1 MERLFEKQYS
11 FLQRLVPLDDERAQ
25 ELEGRVSILP
35 PTLELIHKSHRL
47 TGYLLLSFTAEW
59 KDKDL
64 EVSTLLFS
72 GDVND
77 IRYQYEKKT
86 SFPLEPEPFA
96 PLQNYLD
103 AIAAA
108 GSNGGNGEAGS
119 SGRGVGRSGGRGS
132 GVVDDSS
139 GRTRGAGG
147 TAEDGEH
154 FWILEINKNNWSQRR
169 LPDDDNWK
177 VEAILELKWIASM
190 DPAGPTSEFLSAARD
205 LEEWWGMN
213 GSLEAFSR
221 STDVMENSEYSK
233 CLQDKRVTIYSGRRR
248 RLGRRHR
255 YRL

>member
-1 MERLFEKQYS
+1 MPTMKQKPIRLPCVLYVPTIKPANDLTTHEPNVAQEVSPKGSPPSGPPSKPHYYLIRNHFFAKVSGHLITSLGHGSGRIKEIMKLLFEKQYS

-59 KDKDL
+59 KDNDDL

-77 IRYQYEKKT
+77 IRYQYEKKK
-86 SFPLEPEPFA
+86 SFPIEPEPFA

-108 GSNGGNGEAGS
+108 GSNGG
-119 SGRGVGRSGGRGS
+119 SGGRGS

-154 FWILEINKNNWSQRR
+154 FWILEINKNNWSLNVVCQMTITGK
-169 LPDDDNWK
+169 WK
-177 VEAILELKWIASM
+177 L
-190 DPAGPTSEFLSAARD
+190 
-205 LEEWWGMN
+205 
-213 GSLEAFSR
+213 
-221 STDVMENSEYSK
+221 Y
-233 CLQDKRVTIYSGRRR
+233 
-248 RLGRRHR
+248 
-255 YRL
+255 